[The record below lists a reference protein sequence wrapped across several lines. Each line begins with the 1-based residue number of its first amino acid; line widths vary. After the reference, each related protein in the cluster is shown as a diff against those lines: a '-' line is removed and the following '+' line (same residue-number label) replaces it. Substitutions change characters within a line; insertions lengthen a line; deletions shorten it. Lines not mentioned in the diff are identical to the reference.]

1 MKRDK
6 CQECSKQIVHNS
18 CINGFKGF
26 NLISYGKNIR
36 CITSILFSIFSLVS
50 GVAADSEQQRSI
62 TLDEA
67 ISLARSQSVDAAVAL
82 NELRTAYWEYRTFRA
97 DLLPEVNLSAV
108 IPSYNK
114 SYNPYQQSDGS
125 YMFLR
130 NNHLGMNGEVSVD
143 QNIWFT
149 GGKLSLTT
157 SLDYMKQLDG
167 DKSKRFMSVPVAV
180 TLNQP
185 IFSVNH
191 IKWNRRIE
199 PVRYAEAKAAFL
211 SATEEVTMTAINHF
225 FNLLLAKERVEIA
238 TQNLKNAEKL
248 YEVAKAKRKMGQI
261 SENDVLQLELNM
273 LEARSVLTD
282 NESTLKS
289 QMFTLRS
296 FLALESEEV
305 LDPIVPDTLPQLT
318 LSYDEV
324 LDKALTN
331 NSFAKNIRRR
341 QLQADYEVAKAKGN
355 QRQINLFAKLGLT
368 GTDCT
373 FRGVYDPLKDN
384 QVVEVG
390 FQIPLLDWGKRK
402 GKVKVAQSNRD
413 VTLSRLRQEEM
424 NFQQNI
430 FILVEHF
437 NNQQQQLQL
446 AVAADRIAQK
456 RYQTN
461 VETFMI
467 GKISTLDLNDSQ
479 ARKDEARQK
488 YINEMFYYWYYYYQV
503 RSLTLWDFVN
513 QTDIDADFEKIIRR

>member
-1 MKRDK
+1 MMKRDK
-6 CQECSKQIVHNS
+6 NSGCIS
-18 CINGFKGF
+18 CIT
-26 NLISYGKNIR
+26 
-36 CITSILFSIFSLVS
+36 CIVFSIFSLVN
-50 GVAADSEQQRSI
+50 GVAANSDKQRSI

-67 ISLARSQSVDAAVAL
+67 ICLARTQSVDAAVAL
-82 NELRTAYWEYRTFRA
+82 NELKTAYWEYRTFRA
-97 DLLPEVNLSAV
+97 DLLPEVNLAAV
-108 IPSYNK
+108 VPSYNK
-114 SYNPYQQSDGS
+114 SYNSYQQSDGS
-125 YMFLR
+125 YTFLR
-130 NNHLGMNGEVSVD
+130 NNHLGMNGGLSID
-143 QNIWFT
+143 QNIWLT

-167 DKSKRFMSVPVAV
+167 DKSNRFMSVPVAL

-185 IFSVNH
+185 VFSVNH
-191 IKWNRRIE
+191 TKWNRRIE

-211 SATEEVTMTAINHF
+211 SATEEVTMTTINHF
-225 FNLLLAKERVEIA
+225 FNLLLAKERVQIA
-238 TQNLKNAEKL
+238 QQNLKNAEKL
-248 YEVAKAKRKMGQI
+248 YDVAKAKRKMGQI

-282 NESTLKS
+282 NVSTLKS

-296 FLALESEEV
+296 FLALDSHEV
-305 LDPIVPDTLPQLT
+305 LDPVVPDTLPQLT
-318 LSYDEV
+318 LLYDAV
-324 LDKALTN
+324 LEKALTN

-355 QRQINLFAKLGLT
+355 QRQINLFAKVGLT
-368 GTDCT
+368 GTDRT
-373 FRGVYDPLKDN
+373 FRGAYDPLKDN

-413 VTLSRLRQEEM
+413 VTMSRLRQEQM

-437 NNQQQQLQL
+437 NNQQQQLHL
-446 AVAADRIAQK
+446 ADAADRIAQK
-456 RYQTN
+456 RYRTN

-488 YINEMFYYWYYYYQV
+488 YINEMFYYWHYYYQV
-503 RSLTLWDFVN
+503 RSLTLWDFAN
-513 QTDIDADFEKIIRR
+513 ETNIDADFEQIIRR